1 MVRARP
7 GAAAAALVLLLALGA
22 ACSGSGVDLP
32 ETTTTSSTLATTT
45 STTLRLPEGA
55 PLVVAE
61 QGVSSFPDPYDESQT
76 LGGYG
81 VVLDN
86 PNSDLLAAGVQVTTR
101 LLDAAGTELLVD
113 RSLLNGIMPG
123 QRMAVG
129 RTLVE
134 PIAAPS
140 QLDVSVVVAAWLR
153 PAATGGLTPQEAVT
167 APEAFGGAATS
178 FAIQSTWP
186 HDEEGVDVT
195 AVYRADDGRILA
207 AESTSI
213 DLLPAGD
220 LVVGRIRLLA
230 PIPGL
235 ASTEVLVGR
244 GFDAQT
250 SG

>member
-7 GAAAAALVLLLALGA
+7 GAAAAALVLLLALGP
-22 ACSGSGVDLP
+22 ACSGGVDLP
-32 ETTTTSSTLATTT
+32 ETPTTTSTVATTT

-61 QGVSSFPDPYDESQT
+61 QGVTSFPDPYDESQT

-81 VVLDN
+81 VVLEN

-134 PIAAPS
+134 PIAGPS
-140 QLDVSVVVAAWLR
+140 QLDISVVVAAWLP
-153 PAATGGLTPQEAVT
+153 PAATGGLTAQEAVT

-195 AVYRADDGRILA
+195 AVYRAEDGRILA
-207 AESTSI
+207 AETTTI

-250 SG
+250 AG